1 MTPEPLPEE
10 ASGKGKGR
18 TSWLV
23 RAGMIVTIGA
33 SIAGLVFT
41 GVATWYSAAVAD
53 DQLKQSREAEEE
65 KERAQAALI
74 SYWVDLQH
82 NGRSRLHLMNRSP
95 DPISEVQMTFA
106 VTLPSD
112 GRDNPRVF
120 FAVKMP
126 SVPPCSDMLFTPD
139 DMSYS
144 ENRLAAGDFL
154 VPQWVQSAG
163 DKFRKEWHPLPIE
176 AFLADFSDRDG
187 VRWRRTGG
195 LLTREPGDPKAKRA
209 RLVGYVQA
217 KATSPK
223 PLKSCK
229 A

>member
-1 MTPEPLPEE
+1 MKI
-10 ASGKGKGR
+10 G
-18 TSWLV
+18 V
-23 RAGMIVTIGA
+23 IVTIVA
-33 SIAGLVFT
+33 SIGGLITT
-41 GVATWYSAAVAD
+41 GVGTLYGAWVAE
-53 DQLKQSREAEEE
+53 DQLDQSREVAEE

-82 NGRSRLHLMNRSP
+82 DGGSRLHLMNRSP
-95 DPISEVQMTFA
+95 DPISNVQMTFA
-106 VTLPSD
+106 VTLPSA
-112 GRDNPRVF
+112 GRPDHPRVF
-120 FAVKMP
+120 FAVTMP

-139 DMSYS
+139 DMTYM
-144 ENRLAAGDFL
+144 ENEQVAGDFD
-154 VPQWVQSAG
+154 VPQWDKDAG
-163 DKFRKEWHPLPIE
+163 YRFRKEWKPLPIE

-187 VRWRRTGG
+187 VRWRREGG

-217 KATSPK
+217 KAASSQ